1 MSHLASQF
9 LHPFVQRASL
19 ELLLLCVTAAALGPW
34 ILMRGLG
41 FFAHAIGTAAFPGL
55 IAADALGIAPQL
67 GATLG
72 AMGVAAGSGV
82 VSPSARTGTRTALWL
97 TGAMAVG
104 ALLASNVSH
113 PGAGVDSAL
122 FGSLLTSTTADLLTA
137 AGAACLAVGAVRLGG
152 PRWLSEGMLGRS
164 WPFWNTALLG
174 VVAIAVIAQLAAVG
188 ALLASTLLVLP
199 AAAARPWA
207 STIQRWAV
215 VTGVFAVFMSLL
227 GLTAS
232 LSFDTPPG
240 ATIALTAG
248 LCVVGSLCA
257 RSVARSISRAPI
269 GGGGAAA
276 MALSALIVTTV
287 GCAQTTTPPVVATT
301 PIIGSITQQV
311 AGNDI
316 TVKTLIPAGADPHSY
331 EPRPSDIDALST
343 AELLVRSGPGMDDWA
358 KRAQDRAGGKATI
371 LDLAAGLPIARTAAQ
386 FKGTDPHW
394 FHDPRNIA
402 AAAVTIGN
410 ALSEID
416 PTHALAYRTRAG
428 RLARTAADLDRRAR
442 RCVSKLK
449 SGERNL
455 VTDHDAFGYLADRLG
470 LRIIGTLIPSQS
482 TAAAPSPRALDGL
495 ARKIRSL
502 RVKAIFP
509 ERALDP
515 RLAVNLGRQTGASS
529 KEQLDADTLG
539 AAGTRNG
546 TWQGMWA
553 NNVETL
559 VSALSGGRVSCA
571 ITQNGGGS
579 Y

>member
-1 MSHLASQF
+1 M
-9 LHPFVQRASL
+9 
-19 ELLLLCVTAAALGPW
+19 ELVLLCVTAAALGPW

-55 IAADALGIAPQL
+55 IAADALGITPQL

-82 VSPSARTGTRTALWL
+82 VSPTARTGTRTALWL

-104 ALLASNVSH
+104 ALLASNISR

-122 FGSLLTSTTADLLTA
+122 FGSLLTSTPADLLTA
-137 AGAACLAVGAVRLGG
+137 AAAACLAVSAVRLGG

-164 WPFWNTALLG
+164 WPFWNSALLG

-207 STIQRWAV
+207 TTIRRWGS
-215 VTGVFAVFMSLL
+215 VTGGFALLISLV

-240 ATIALTAG
+240 ATIALAAG
-248 LCVVGSLCA
+248 LAVVGSLVT
-257 RSVARSISRAPI
+257 RSASRSISTAPL
-269 GGGGAAA
+269 GKGAAVA
-276 MALSALIVTTV
+276 MTLGALILSTV
-287 GCAQTTTPPVVATT
+287 GCAQATNPPVVATT

-316 TVKTLIPAGADPHSY
+316 RVKTLIPAGADPHSY

-343 AELLVRSGPGMDDWA
+343 ARLLVRSGPSMDDWA
-358 KRAQDRAGGKATI
+358 TRVEERSGGNATI
-371 LDLAAGLPIARTAAQ
+371 LDLAAELPINRTDVE

-402 AAAVTIGN
+402 AAAVTIGK
-410 ALSEID
+410 ALSDID
-416 PTHALAYRTRAG
+416 PSHAPSYRARAN
-428 RLARTAADLDRRAR
+428 RLARTAANLDRQAR
-442 RCVSKLK
+442 ECTSRLAS
-449 SGERNL
+449 SERNL
-455 VTDHDAFGYLADRLG
+455 VTDHDAFGYLADRLE

-482 TAAAPSPRALDGL
+482 TAAAPSPRELDRL
-495 ARKIRSL
+495 AKEIRSL
-502 RVKAIFP
+502 GVKAIFP
-509 ERALDP
+509 ERAVDP
-515 RLAVNLGRQTGASS
+515 RLTANLARQTGASS
-529 KEQLDADTLG
+529 KQQLDADTLG
-539 AAGTRNG
+539 PAGSRKG
-546 TWQGMWA
+546 TWQGMWS

-559 VSALSGGRVSCA
+559 VSALSGGRVTCA
-571 ITQNGGGS
+571 LTQNGGGS
-579 Y
+579 R